1 MIRRSYQEIIQSH
14 IDKYSQ
20 MIFISGSRQVGK
32 TTIAKTF
39 QTNEHSYLNWDNV
52 NHRKLILENIFAYI
66 DNHLLSSLAQTKPC
80 IIFDEIH
87 KFKNWKNFIKGIYD
101 QYKEKLTII
110 VTGSAKLDV
119 YNKGGDSLMGRYFN
133 YQIFPLSVHEL
144 LQLPYQKKILQ
155 PQSELNSKAWSTLI
169 QRGGYPEPYTKDED
183 EFSTLWQS
191 SRLSQLFREEIRDYA
206 NIQNIDQLEL
216 LGQLII
222 SQTGSQTNYSNLATK
237 IRVSEATI
245 RNWFNL
251 LENTYFC
258 FNIYPWTKNV
268 NRSILKAPKTY
279 LYDWSLC
286 PDKGAMIENLVA
298 IHLLKA
304 ITLWNNTGQ
313 GEFGLYYLRNKDKRE
328 VDFLITQNH
337 QPWIMAEVKSSH
349 KQPLSDN
356 LRFYQKQLN
365 VPHVFQL
372 AFDMEYIDID
382 LFTIDAIKIV
392 PIKTFLSQL
401 A

>member
-1 MIRRSYQEIIQSH
+1 MIRRFYESIIQNH
-14 IDKYSQ
+14 IEKYSQ
-20 MIFISGSRQVGK
+20 MIFISGPRQVGK

-39 QTNEHSYLNWDNV
+39 KTSEKSYLNWDNT
-52 NHRKLILENIFAYI
+52 NHRKIILGDIFNYI
-66 DNHLLSSLAQTKPC
+66 ESNLLSILTKTKPC

-87 KFKNWKNFIKGIYD
+87 KFKDWKNFIKGIYD
-101 QYKEKLTII
+101 QYKEDLTII

-144 LQLPYQKKILQ
+144 LQQPYQKNLIQ
-155 PQSELNSKAWSTLI
+155 PQQVLNEKYWQALI
-169 QRGGYPEPYTKDED
+169 QRGGYPEPYLKNND
-183 EFSTLWQS
+183 EFTSLWQK

-216 LGQLII
+216 LGQLITH
-222 SQTGSQTNYSNLATK
+222 QTGNQTNYSNLAKK
-237 IRVSEATI
+237 IRVSEATV
-245 RNWFNL
+245 RNWYTL

-286 PDKGAMIENLVA
+286 AGKGAMVENFVA
-298 IHLLKA
+298 SHLLKA
-304 ITLWNNTGQ
+304 ISFWNNTGQ
-313 GEFGLYYLRNKDKRE
+313 GDFGLFYLRNKDKRE
-328 VDFLITQNH
+328 VDFLVTRKNE
-337 QPWIMAEVKSSH
+337 PWFLAEVKSSY

-356 LRFYQKQLN
+356 LRFYQEQLN
-365 VPHVFQL
+365 APYAFQL
-372 AFDMEYIDID
+372 AFDMEYIDMN
-382 LFTIDAIKIV
+382 LFTLDKIRIV

-401 A
+401 I

>member
-1 MIRRSYQEIIQSH
+1 MIRRFYQEIIQSH

-39 QTNEHSYLNWDNV
+39 QTNEFSYLNWDNI
-52 NHRKLILENIFAYI
+52 NHRRFILEDIFNYI
-66 DNHLLSSLAQTKPC
+66 DTNLLSTLSTKKPS

-87 KFKNWKNFIKGIYD
+87 KFKDWKNFIKGIFD
-101 QYKEKLTII
+101 QYKEQLTII

-119 YNKGGDSLMGRYFN
+119 YQKGGDSLMGRYFN
-133 YQIFPLSVHEL
+133 YQIFPLSVNEL
-144 LQLPYQKKILQ
+144 LQRPFQKKIIQ
-155 PQSELNSKAWSTLI
+155 PQSELDTKAWQTLI
-169 QRGGYPEPYTKDED
+169 KRGGYPEPYTKNDD
-183 EFSTLWQS
+183 EFSKLWQR
-191 SRLSQLFREEIRDYA
+191 SRLAQLFREEIRDYA

-222 SQTGSQTNYSNLATK
+222 AQTGSQTNYSNLATK
-237 IRVSEATI
+237 VRVSEATI
-245 RNWFNL
+245 RNWFTL

-258 FNIYPWTKNV
+258 FNVYPWTKNV

-286 PDKGAMIENLVA
+286 NDKGAMIENLIA
-298 IHLLKA
+298 LHLKKA
-304 ITLWNNTGQ
+304 ITLWNNTGR

-328 VDFLITQNH
+328 VDFLLTQNNL
-337 QPWIMAEVKSSH
+337 PWVLIEAKSSH

-356 LRFYQKQLN
+356 LRFFQEQLKA
-365 VPHVFQL
+365 PHIFQL

-382 LFTIDAIKIV
+382 LFAVEGIKIV

-401 A
+401 I